1 MSTYFDDKSIQEMDA
16 ARKRIYKEREFIY
29 KKYGVDLLDTDALSA
44 ITIYEIVKQYDPN
57 YNINFSRNG
66 EDAQSNGVLIEQ
78 KATRVQGEFTK
89 TGRPRKNAGTD
100 ASFQF
105 HAMGDIESDRY
116 IFAARHR
123 EDLSILRIYDIS
135 AASNCQLIVK
145 HLTDERNKWLARSQG
160 NQAMM
165 KRDII
170 ILHEKFI
177 LEQIQFKSKT
187 ILNNCTVYKDC
198 INT

>member
-1 MSTYFDDKSIQEMDA
+1 MAKYFDDISIQEMNE
-16 ARKRIYKEREFIY
+16 ARKRIYDEREAIY

-44 ITIYEIVKQYDPN
+44 IAVYEIVKQYDPN

-78 KATRVQGEFTK
+78 KATRVQGDLTK
-89 TGRPRKNAGTD
+89 TGKPRKNAGTD
-100 ASFQF
+100 AAFQF

-116 IFAARHR
+116 IFVARHH
-123 EDLSILRIYDIS
+123 EDLSVLRIYDIGT
-135 AASNCQLIVK
+135 AGNCQLVVE
-145 HLTDERNKWLARSQG
+145 HLTNERNKWLARSQG

-170 ILHEKFI
+170 TLPEKFI
-177 LEQIQFKSKT
+177 LDQIQFKSKT
-187 ILNNCTVYKDC
+187 NINNCTVYKD
-198 INT
+198 